1 MAVDDD
7 GQILVADSM
16 NNRIQMFDA
25 GGFFLLSFPTDGS
38 LERPISVAPVWKR
51 TANATYPSA
60 LVYIL
65 LADLGQVALYQESA
79 YKNDP
84 SRGE

>member
-1 MAVDDD
+1 MSA
-7 GQILVADSM
+7 
-16 NNRIQMFDA
+16 
-25 GGFFLLSFPTDGS
+25 
-38 LERPISVAPVWKR
+38 APVEKR
-51 TANATYPSA
+51 TANAIYSSA

-65 LADLGQVALYQESA
+65 LADLNQVALYQESA